1 MQMKKV
7 SLLTDCIFKS
17 MFKECNEF
25 RKLLNEIFKDYFEL
39 DLNSFDLTSE
49 ELMVINI
56 KDTRNRVDLCL
67 RDKESNTFLNIEAN
81 NFKRDYLDNRN
92 LCYVAKVILQIFKY
106 DKNYKKEFKLY
117 QININNYLCEIDEDI
132 INTTKRMYDEKNKVR
147 DEKITIHE
155 IYLGK
160 YKEMDYNN
168 ISEKEKNLAMLNCTS
183 IKKMEELAQGSKIR
197 GKIMEK
203 FKKKLSAEE
212 FAEILF
218 DPEEDQEM
226 ILNSER
232 LEGIEEGIEKGSNQK
247 QIEIAKKM
255 LDEKIPLE
263 SISRLTGLN
272 ITEIKKIAK

>member
-1 MQMKKV
+1 
-7 SLLTDCIFKS
+7 
-17 MFKECNEF
+17 
-25 RKLLNEIFKDYFEL
+25 
-39 DLNSFDLTSE
+39 
-49 ELMVINI
+49 MVINI
-56 KDTRNRVDLCL
+56 KGTRNRVDLCL

-232 LEGIEEGIEKGSNQK
+232 LEGIEEGIESGKK
-247 QIEIAKKM
+247 EEKLEIAKKM
-255 LDEKIPLE
+255 LAMGT
-263 SISRLTGLN
+263 SIEN
-272 ITEIKKIAK
+272 IAKVTDLSTEEIQNLKI

>member
-1 MQMKKV
+1 MQIKKV

-17 MFKECNEF
+17 MFKECSEF

-232 LEGIEEGIEKGSNQK
+232 LEGIEEGSNQK

-255 LDEKIPLE
+255 LDKNMDIQDIVDTTGLPLE
-263 SISRLTGLN
+263 KVKELL
-272 ITEIKKIAK
+272 K

>member
-17 MFKECNEF
+17 MFKECSEF
-25 RKLLNEIFKDYFEL
+25 RELLNEIFKDYFEL

-168 ISEKEKNLAMLNCTS
+168 ISEKEKNLATLNCTS

>member
-17 MFKECNEF
+17 MFKECSEF
-25 RKLLNEIFKDYFEL
+25 RELLNEIFKDYFEL

-160 YKEMDYNN
+160 YKEMNYNN

-183 IKKMEELAQGSKIR
+183 IKKMEELVQGSEIR

>member
-1 MQMKKV
+1 
-7 SLLTDCIFKS
+7 
-17 MFKECNEF
+17 
-25 RKLLNEIFKDYFEL
+25 
-39 DLNSFDLTSE
+39 
-49 ELMVINI
+49 MVINI
-56 KDTRNRVDLCL
+56 KGTRNRVDLCL

-160 YKEMDYNN
+160 YKEMNYNN

-183 IKKMEELAQGSKIR
+183 IKKMEELVQGSEIR

-212 FAEILF
+212 FAKILF

-232 LEGIEEGIEKGSNQK
+232 LEGIEEGIESG
-247 QIEIAKKM
+247 KKE
-255 LDEKIPLE
+255 EKL
-263 SISRLTGLN
+263 
-272 ITEIKKIAK
+272 KIAKSLIDSGMSYEEVSKHTKLPLEKLKELLK

>member
-17 MFKECNEF
+17 MFKECIEF
-25 RKLLNEIFKDYFEL
+25 RELLNEIFKDYFEL

-49 ELMVINI
+49 ELMIINI

-117 QININNYLCEIDEDI
+117 QININNYLCEVDEDI

-232 LEGIEEGIEKGSNQK
+232 LEGIEEGSNQK
-247 QIEIAKKM
+247 QIEIAKKL
-255 LDEKIPLE
+255 LDKNMDIQDIADATGLPLE
-263 SISRLTGLN
+263 KVKELL
-272 ITEIKKIAK
+272 K

>member
-1 MQMKKV
+1 MQIKKV

-17 MFKECNEF
+17 MFKECSEF
-25 RKLLNEIFKDYFEL
+25 RELLNEIFKDYFEL

-106 DKNYKKEFKLY
+106 DKNYKKKFKLY
-117 QININNYLCEIDEDI
+117 QININNYLCEVDEDI

-232 LEGIEEGIEKGSNQK
+232 LEGIEEGSNQK
-247 QIEIAKKM
+247 QIEIAKKL
-255 LDEKIPLE
+255 LDKNMDIQDIADATGLPLE
-263 SISRLTGLN
+263 KVKELL
-272 ITEIKKIAK
+272 K

>member
-7 SLLTDCIFKS
+7 SLLTDCVFKS
-17 MFKECNEF
+17 MFKECSEF
-25 RKLLNEIFKDYFEL
+25 RELLNEIFKDYFEL

-132 INTTKRMYDEKNKVR
+132 INTTKRLYDEKNKVR

-183 IKKMEELAQGSKIR
+183 IKKMEELAQESKIR

>member
-17 MFKECNEF
+17 MFKECSEF
-25 RKLLNEIFKDYFEL
+25 RELLNEIFKDYFEL

-183 IKKMEELAQGSKIR
+183 IKKMEELVQGSKIR

>member
-1 MQMKKV
+1 MPMKKV

-17 MFKECNEF
+17 MFKECSEF
-25 RKLLNEIFKDYFEL
+25 RELLNEIFKDYFEL

-117 QININNYLCEIDEDI
+117 QININNYLCEVDEDI

-232 LEGIEEGIEKGSNQK
+232 LEGIEEGSNQK
-247 QIEIAKKM
+247 QIEIAKKL
-255 LDEKIPLE
+255 LDKNMDIQDIADATGLPLE
-263 SISRLTGLN
+263 KVKELL
-272 ITEIKKIAK
+272 K

>member
-7 SLLTDCIFKS
+7 SLLTDCVFKS
-17 MFKECNEF
+17 MFKECSEF

-92 LCYVAKVILQIFKY
+92 LCYLAKVILQIFKY

-117 QININNYLCEIDEDI
+117 QININNYLCEVDEDI

-183 IKKMEELAQGSKIR
+183 IKKMEELVQGSKIR

-232 LEGIEEGIEKGSNQK
+232 LEGIEEGIESGKK
-247 QIEIAKKM
+247 EEKLEIAKKM
-255 LDEKIPLE
+255 LAMGT
-263 SISRLTGLN
+263 SIEN
-272 ITEIKKIAK
+272 IAKVTDLSIEEIQNIKI

>member
-17 MFKECNEF
+17 MFKECIEF
-25 RKLLNEIFKDYFEL
+25 RELLNEIFKDYFEL

-92 LCYVAKVILQIFKY
+92 LCYLAKVILQIFKY

-117 QININNYLCEIDEDI
+117 QININNYLCEVDEDI

-232 LEGIEEGIEKGSNQK
+232 LEGIESGKKEEKL
-247 QIEIAKKM
+247 EIAKKM
-255 LDEKIPLE
+255 LAMGM
-263 SISRLTGLN
+263 SIEN
-272 ITEIKKIAK
+272 IAKVTDLSIEEIQSLKI

>member
-17 MFKECNEF
+17 MFKECIEF
-25 RKLLNEIFKDYFEL
+25 RELLNEIFKDYFEL

-168 ISEKEKNLAMLNCTS
+168 ISEKEKNLAILNCTS
-183 IKKMEELAQGSKIR
+183 IKKMKELAQGSKIR

-232 LEGIEEGIEKGSNQK
+232 LEGIEEGSNQK
-247 QIEIAKKM
+247 QIEIAKKL
-255 LDEKIPLE
+255 LDKNMDIQDIADATGLPLE
-263 SISRLTGLN
+263 KVKELL
-272 ITEIKKIAK
+272 K

>member
-17 MFKECNEF
+17 MFKECSEF
-25 RKLLNEIFKDYFEL
+25 RELLNEIFKDYFEL

-183 IKKMEELAQGSKIR
+183 IKKMEELVQGSKIR

-232 LEGIEEGIEKGSNQK
+232 LEGIEEGIESGKK
-247 QIEIAKKM
+247 EEKLEIAKKM
-255 LDEKIPLE
+255 LAMGT
-263 SISRLTGLN
+263 SIEN
-272 ITEIKKIAK
+272 IAKVTDLSIEEIQNLKI

>member
-1 MQMKKV
+1 MPMKKV

-17 MFKECNEF
+17 MFKECSEF

-160 YKEMDYNN
+160 YREMDYNN
-168 ISEKEKNLAMLNCTS
+168 ISKKEKNLAMLNCTS
-183 IKKMEELAQGSKIR
+183 IKRMEELARGSNIR

-232 LEGIEEGIEKGSNQK
+232 LEGAEQK
-247 QIEIAKKM
+247 QLEIAKKL
-255 LDEKIPLE
+255 LDKNMDIQDIADATGLPLE
-263 SISRLTGLN
+263 KVKELL
-272 ITEIKKIAK
+272 K

>member
-7 SLLTDCIFKS
+7 SLLTDYIFKS
-17 MFKECNEF
+17 MFKECSEF
-25 RKLLNEIFKDYFEL
+25 RELLNEIFKDYFEL
-39 DLNSFDLTSE
+39 DLNNFDLTSE

-117 QININNYLCEIDEDI
+117 QININNYLCEVDEDI

-232 LEGIEEGIEKGSNQK
+232 LEGIEEGIESGKK
-247 QIEIAKKM
+247 EEKLEIAKSLIASGMNCEEVSKHTK
-255 LDEKIPLE
+255 LPLE
-263 SISRLTGLN
+263 KVKELL
-272 ITEIKKIAK
+272 K

>member
-1 MQMKKV
+1 MQIKKV

-17 MFKECNEF
+17 MFKECSEF
-25 RKLLNEIFKDYFEL
+25 RELLNEIFKDYFEL
-39 DLNSFDLTSE
+39 YLNSFDLTSE

-117 QININNYLCEIDEDI
+117 QININNYLCEVDEDI

-183 IKKMEELAQGSKIR
+183 IKKMEELVQGSKIR

-203 FKKKLSAEE
+203 LKKKLSAEE

-232 LEGIEEGIEKGSNQK
+232 LEGIEEGIESGKK
-247 QIEIAKKM
+247 EEKLEIAKSLIASGMNCEEVSKHTK
-255 LDEKIPLE
+255 LPLE
-263 SISRLTGLN
+263 KVKELL
-272 ITEIKKIAK
+272 K

>member
-17 MFKECNEF
+17 MFKECSEF
-25 RKLLNEIFKDYFEL
+25 RELLNEIFKDYFEL

-117 QININNYLCEIDEDI
+117 QININNYLCEVDEDI

-247 QIEIAKKM
+247 QLEIAKKM

>member
-17 MFKECNEF
+17 MFKECSEF
-25 RKLLNEIFKDYFEL
+25 RELLNEIFKDYFEL

-67 RDKESNTFLNIEAN
+67 RDKESNTFFNIEAN

>member
-1 MQMKKV
+1 
-7 SLLTDCIFKS
+7 
-17 MFKECNEF
+17 
-25 RKLLNEIFKDYFEL
+25 
-39 DLNSFDLTSE
+39 
-49 ELMVINI
+49 
-56 KDTRNRVDLCL
+56 
-67 RDKESNTFLNIEAN
+67 
-81 NFKRDYLDNRN
+81 
-92 LCYVAKVILQIFKY
+92 
-106 DKNYKKEFKLY
+106 
-117 QININNYLCEIDEDI
+117 
-132 INTTKRMYDEKNKVR
+132 MYDEKNKVR

-232 LEGIEEGIEKGSNQK
+232 LEGAEQK
-247 QIEIAKKM
+247 QLEIAKSLIASGMNCEEVSKHTK
-255 LDEKIPLE
+255 LPLE
-263 SISRLTGLN
+263 KVKELL
-272 ITEIKKIAK
+272 K

>member
-17 MFKECNEF
+17 MFKECSEF
-25 RKLLNEIFKDYFEL
+25 RELLNEIFKDYFEL

-232 LEGIEEGIEKGSNQK
+232 LEGIESGKKEEKL
-247 QIEIAKKM
+247 EIAKKM
-255 LDEKIPLE
+255 LAMGT
-263 SISRLTGLN
+263 SIEN
-272 ITEIKKIAK
+272 IAKVTDLSTEEIQSLKI

>member
-17 MFKECNEF
+17 MFKECSEF
-25 RKLLNEIFKDYFEL
+25 RELLNKIFKDYFEL

>member
-17 MFKECNEF
+17 MFKECIEF

-39 DLNSFDLTSE
+39 DLNNFDLTSE

-117 QININNYLCEIDEDI
+117 QININNYLCEVDEDI

-232 LEGIEEGIEKGSNQK
+232 LEGIEEGIESGKK
-247 QIEIAKKM
+247 EEKLEIAKSLIASGMNCEEVSKHTK
-255 LDEKIPLE
+255 LPLE
-263 SISRLTGLN
+263 KVKELL
-272 ITEIKKIAK
+272 K

>member
-17 MFKECNEF
+17 MFKECSEF
-25 RKLLNEIFKDYFEL
+25 RELLNEIFKDYFEL

-49 ELMVINI
+49 ELMIINV

-81 NFKRDYLDNRN
+81 NFKRNYLENRN
-92 LCYVAKVILQIFKY
+92 LCYLAKVILQIFKY

-232 LEGIEEGIEKGSNQK
+232 LEGIEEGSNQK
-247 QIEIAKKM
+247 QIEIAKKL
-255 LDEKIPLE
+255 LDKNMDIQDIADATGLPLE
-263 SISRLTGLN
+263 KVKELL
-272 ITEIKKIAK
+272 K

>member
-1 MQMKKV
+1 MKKV

-17 MFKECNEF
+17 MFKECCEF
-25 RKLLNEIFKDYFEL
+25 RELLNEIFKDYFEL

-117 QININNYLCEIDEDI
+117 QININNYLCEVDEDI

-232 LEGIEEGIEKGSNQK
+232 LEGIEEGIESGKK
-247 QIEIAKKM
+247 EEKLEIAKKM
-255 LDEKIPLE
+255 LAMGM
-263 SISRLTGLN
+263 SIEN
-272 ITEIKKIAK
+272 IAKVTDLSIEEIQNLKI

>member
-7 SLLTDCIFKS
+7 SLLTDCVFKS
-17 MFKECNEF
+17 MFKECSEF
-25 RKLLNEIFKDYFEL
+25 RELLNEIFKDYFEL

-183 IKKMEELAQGSKIR
+183 IKKMKELAQGSKIR

-247 QIEIAKKM
+247 QIEIAKKL
-255 LDEKIPLE
+255 LDKNMDIQDIVDTTGLPLE
-263 SISRLTGLN
+263 KVKELL
-272 ITEIKKIAK
+272 K

>member
-1 MQMKKV
+1 
-7 SLLTDCIFKS
+7 
-17 MFKECNEF
+17 
-25 RKLLNEIFKDYFEL
+25 
-39 DLNSFDLTSE
+39 
-49 ELMVINI
+49 
-56 KDTRNRVDLCL
+56 
-67 RDKESNTFLNIEAN
+67 
-81 NFKRDYLDNRN
+81 
-92 LCYVAKVILQIFKY
+92 
-106 DKNYKKEFKLY
+106 
-117 QININNYLCEIDEDI
+117 
-132 INTTKRMYDEKNKVR
+132 MYDEKNKVR

-183 IKKMEELAQGSKIR
+183 IKKMEELVQGSKIR

-203 FKKKLSAEE
+203 LKKKLSAEE

-232 LEGIEEGIEKGSNQK
+232 LEGAEQK
-247 QIEIAKKM
+247 QLEIAKKM
-255 LDEKIPLE
+255 LDEKMPLE

>member
-17 MFKECNEF
+17 MFKECSEF
-25 RKLLNEIFKDYFEL
+25 RELLNEIFKDYFEL

-117 QININNYLCEIDEDI
+117 QININNYLCEVDEDI

-183 IKKMEELAQGSKIR
+183 IKKMKELAQGS
-197 GKIMEK
+197 KIMEK

-247 QIEIAKKM
+247 QLEIAKKM

>member
-17 MFKECNEF
+17 MFKECSEF
-25 RKLLNEIFKDYFEL
+25 RELLNEIFKDYFEL
-39 DLNSFDLTSE
+39 DLNNFDLTSE

-117 QININNYLCEIDEDI
+117 QININNYLCEVDEDI

-232 LEGIEEGIEKGSNQK
+232 LEGIESGKKEEKL
-247 QIEIAKKM
+247 EIAKKM
-255 LDEKIPLE
+255 LAMGT
-263 SISRLTGLN
+263 SIEN
-272 ITEIKKIAK
+272 IAKVTDLSIEEIQNLKI

>member
-17 MFKECNEF
+17 MFKECSEF
-25 RKLLNEIFKDYFEL
+25 RELLNEIFKDYFEL

-197 GKIMEK
+197 GKIMKK

-232 LEGIEEGIEKGSNQK
+232 LEGIEEGIESGKK
-247 QIEIAKKM
+247 EEKLEIAKKM
-255 LDEKIPLE
+255 LAMGT
-263 SISRLTGLN
+263 SIEN
-272 ITEIKKIAK
+272 IAKVTDLSTEEIQNLKI

>member
-17 MFKECNEF
+17 MFKECSEF
-25 RKLLNEIFKDYFEL
+25 RELLNEIFKDYFEL

-232 LEGIEEGIEKGSNQK
+232 LEGAEQK
-247 QIEIAKKM
+247 QLEIAKKM

-272 ITEIKKIAK
+272 ITGIKKIAK

>member
-17 MFKECNEF
+17 MFKECSEF
-25 RKLLNEIFKDYFEL
+25 RELLNEIFKDYFEL

>member
-17 MFKECNEF
+17 MFKECIEF
-25 RKLLNEIFKDYFEL
+25 RELLNEIFKDYFEL

-92 LCYVAKVILQIFKY
+92 LCYVTKVILQIFKY

-117 QININNYLCEIDEDI
+117 QININNYLCEVDEDI

-247 QIEIAKKM
+247 QLEIAKKM
-255 LDEKIPLE
+255 LDEKMPLE